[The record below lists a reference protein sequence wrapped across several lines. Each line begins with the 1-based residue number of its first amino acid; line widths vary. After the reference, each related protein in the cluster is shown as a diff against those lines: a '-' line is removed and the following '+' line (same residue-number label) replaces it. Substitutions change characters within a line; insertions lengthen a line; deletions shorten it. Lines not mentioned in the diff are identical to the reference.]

1 MAKQKTRPQ
10 NNFHCFEGVGLP
22 YWRSIA
28 EGHAPMGT
36 EPAQGPEG
44 SRWEFKQDIDGY
56 LLKNGGLV
64 FPQETKLNLGTYFRF
79 FGTIAHNIR
88 GAGGGMSGGW
98 WIDYENLEKILR
110 FAEKNDYSL
119 AKSATMLLII
129 PNEWHDCGY
138 LGCAQLRRQMKAFVG
153 KGNPATGTISPTNPM
168 RDAQNNPVIMGLPH
182 LEIKQYFVPG
192 SRDEISNAFDSVW
205 IKQVIKPGVQVF

>member
-64 FPQETKLNLGTYFRF
+64 FPQQTKLNLGTYFRF
-79 FGTIAHNIR
+79 FGTVAHNTR
-88 GAGGGMSGGW
+88 GAGGGIVGLVHRTHAVVVEAAVGERRVRETRPAAG
-98 WIDYENLEKILR
+98 IEQRAAGAGTDRRPRPVE
-110 FAEKNDYSL
+110 
-119 AKSATMLLII
+119 
-129 PNEWHDCGY
+129 H
-138 LGCAQLRRQMKAFVG
+138 QLVSVRR
-153 KGNPATGTISPTNPM
+153 
-168 RDAQNNPVIMGLPH
+168 R
-182 LEIKQYFVPG
+182 
-192 SRDEISNAFDSVW
+192 
-205 IKQVIKPGVQVF
+205 